1 MGAIKFP
8 HASGNSMSIAA
19 PATNPA
25 SDLELK
31 LPATIGTAGQV
42 LKNSSTAGT
51 LEFGGGGKILQVVST
66 TKNDTSS
73 YSVADGGIS
82 GDVITADITPASSS
96 NKVLVILSIYAGSG
110 DHGIYA
116 SIYRG
121 GSVITNA
128 TGDASGV
135 RQRVSAASFVY
146 NDNRAT
152 EINKTYLDS
161 PSTTSSTTYSVR
173 IGGSYTSTGTY
184 YVNQSYQNA
193 NENESARGMS
203 TLTLMEIAA

>member
-1 MGAIKFP
+1 MPITING
-8 HASGNSMSIAA
+8 SGTVTGISVGG
-19 PATNPA
+19 
-25 SDLELK
+25 
-31 LPATIGTAGQV
+31 LPDGIVDTDMLANNAV
-42 LKNSSTAGT
+42 NDAKSSLTT
-51 LEFGGGGKILQVVST
+51 GKVLQVVST
-66 TKNDTSS
+66 TKNDSAS
-73 YSVADGGIS
+73 HEVADGGVS
-82 GDVITADITPASSS
+82 GDVLTADITPASSS
-96 NKVLVILSIYAGSG
+96 NKVLIILSIYIGSA
-110 DHGIYA
+110 DHGVYA
-116 SIYRG
+116 TIYRG

-152 EINKTYLDS
+152 ELNKTYLDS

-184 YVNQSYQNA
+184 YINHSYQNA